1 MLPMENKMS
10 YDDEDNRKNFRRKK
24 IKNKKEDS
32 KKIFYQNN
40 DFSYSKI
47 KNQFKQKK
55 RHIEE
60 QDTLEELDDYS

>member
-1 MLPMENKMS
+1 MLPMENIMS
-10 YDDEDNRKNFRRKK
+10 YDDDEDNRKNFRRKK
-24 IKNKKEDS
+24 IKNKKEDN
-32 KKIFYQNN
+32 KISFQDN

-55 RHIEE
+55 RYIEE